1 MKLRLNFTIRNLIA
15 LCLVLISVIGYG
27 QVYNYAVP
35 NLQNIETNPAI
46 LASKKFDNRV
56 KLTHENRF
64 SSTNPFNYTSFRYS
78 KYLESKFVGFGVTLN
93 KTSLGQGV
101 GYNHV
106 GFGVGYRNVLFNKL
120 YLRLGAMY
128 KINQI
133 KAPPGEF
140 DYFQFTSMEVSSAS
154 DITHNMNWSV
164 ILGKNNNQQFISFS
178 QMNAKLP
185 GLESNS
191 FTTPKY
197 YSVTAGNFLSFLS
210 HNPETKITYNGIVKK
225 IGDTTTVSH
234 YMNIQVNANL
244 SRKAAVKVGGRVGIN
259 NGTNYHVAPMITVYS
274 KKMAVQAYYNFFIK
288 KKDIYTE
295 IPQSTQFSFTYKFY

>member
-1 MKLRLNFTIRNLIA
+1 MKLRHNLMIKQLLTILA
-15 LCLVLISVIGYG
+15 VLVSVVGYS
-27 QVYNYAVP
+27 QVYNYSIP
-35 NLQNIETNPAI
+35 SLQNIETNPAI
-46 LASKKFDNRV
+46 LSTKKFDNRV

-128 KINQI
+128 KVNQI

-140 DYFQFTSMEVSSAS
+140 NYFQFTSMEVSSAT
-154 DITHNMNWSV
+154 DITHNLNWSV

-178 QMNAKLP
+178 HMNAKLP
-185 GLESNS
+185 GLESSS
-191 FTTPKY
+191 FTMPQY

-210 HNPETKITYNGIVKK
+210 RKPETKITYNGIVKK

-244 SRKAAVKVGGRVGIN
+244 SRKVGLKIGARVGIN
-259 NGTNYHVAPMITVYS
+259 NGSNYHLAPMISVYS
-274 KKMAVQAYYNFFIK
+274 KKMAVQAYYNLFIK